1 MEAEPNMTHAFFFK
15 EASSEKL
22 EDAFRL
28 LGHKSI
34 SSSYLCCAI
43 EEALE
48 RLVKLEKV
56 LAKVD
61 LTKCAPLP
69 WKSELRNCGSAGSG
83 DDIKVCEAKS
93 ANKQI
98 IAQKTDRWDFYIP
111 IEKED
116 GDHDADILAICDS
129 INAVAEAKK
138 ILKLEDSI
146 KAGGNACT

>member
-1 MEAEPNMTHAFFFK
+1 MEAKQSMTHAFFFK

-34 SSSYLCCAI
+34 SSSYLYYAI

-56 LAKVD
+56 IAKID

-69 WKSELRNCGSAGSG
+69 WNSKLWLRPIGDTGDYYGGDSIVDANYEQILGKGEGDPDYKEVEL
-83 DDIKVCEAKS
+83 
-93 ANKQI
+93 
-98 IAQKTDRWDFYIP
+98 
-111 IEKED
+111 ED
-116 GDHDADILAICDS
+116 GDHDAVILAICDS

-146 KAGGNACT
+146 KAGENACT

>member
-1 MEAEPNMTHAFFFK
+1 MESEQSMTHACFFK
-15 EASSEKL
+15 EASIEKL

-34 SSSYLCCAI
+34 SSSYLYYAI
-43 EEALE
+43 EEALA

-69 WKSELRNCGSAGSG
+69 WKSEIRNCGSAGSG
-83 DDIKVCEAKS
+83 DVISLCEAKS

-98 IAQKTDRWDFYIP
+98 IAQKIDRWDYYIP
-111 IEKED
+111 IEKDD

-146 KAGGNACT
+146 KARENACT